1 MENRT
6 AKTSESDKNL
16 KERLETNAVRFGEQD
31 CRICNGLGHI
41 FDPFGGGKDRGAFV
55 LCDCMKQKAK
65 SNDFPYLYYDD
76 STNTMLPCPARD
88 ARLAI
93 EKIHRLQRDSGIPDR
108 YKWKF
113 ISSIDIY
120 SEGSGSGQKNPSL
133 LIALDIAIDTINLFG
148 TGNMQGMY
156 LHGPTGSGKTLLS
169 CFVLN
174 ELIRLYLV
182 PVRYAKI
189 SRDVLGKLRA
199 SFNPNSEIYGE
210 GRKIEEELANVQAL
224 VIDDFGVHKETEWV
238 NSVLYDLIDA
248 RYENNLLTII
258 TSNEPM
264 EALKEISNKR
274 IYSRLREMCS
284 EIHMDMPDYRMRKT
298 RQY

>member
-1 MENRT
+1 MENRNT
-6 AKTSESDKNL
+6 ATTESDIKL
-16 KERLETNAVRFGEQD
+16 KERLEINAVRFGEPQ
-31 CRICNGLGHI
+31 CRMCNGLGHL
-41 FDPFGGGKDRGAFV
+41 FDPFGGGKDEGAFV
-55 LCDCMKQKAK
+55 LCDCMKKKVK
-65 SNDFPYLYYDD
+65 SDVFPYLYYDEK
-76 STNTMLPCPARD
+76 TNTMLPCPARD

-93 EKIHRLQRDSGIPDR
+93 EKIHRLQKDSGIPGR

-120 SEGSGSGQKNPSL
+120 DEGSAAGRKNPSL
-133 LIALDIAIDTINLFG
+133 LIALDIAIDTINQFG
-148 TGNMQGMY
+148 TGKMQGMY
-156 LHGPTGSGKTLLS
+156 LHGPTGSGKTLMS

-210 GRKIEEELANVQAL
+210 SRKIEEELAKIPAL

-264 EALKEISNKR
+264 ESLREISNKR

>member
-1 MENRT
+1 MANRDS
-6 AKTSESDKNL
+6 ASSVSEIKL
-16 KERLETNAVRFGEQD
+16 KERLEINALRFGEPN
-31 CRICNGLGHI
+31 CKICNGLGHI
-41 FDPFGGGKDRGAFV
+41 FDPFGGGRDEGAFV
-55 LCDCMKQKAK
+55 ICDCMKKKAR
-65 SNDFPYLYYDD
+65 SNEFPYLYYDEK
-76 STNTMLPCPARD
+76 TNTMLACPARD
-88 ARLAI
+88 TRLAI
-93 EKIHRLQRDSGIPDR
+93 EKIHRLQRDSGIPSR

-120 SEGSGSGQKNPSL
+120 GDGSSSGQKNPSL

-148 TGNMQGMY
+148 TDKIQGMY
-156 LHGPTGSGKTLLS
+156 LYGPTGSGKTLLS

-174 ELIRLYLV
+174 EIIRLYLA

-210 GRKIEEELANVQAL
+210 SRKIEEELAKVKAL

-264 EALKEISNKR
+264 ESLKEISNKR

>member
-1 MENRT
+1 DCL
-6 AKTSESDKNL
+6 KKN
-16 KERLETNAVRFGEQD
+16 
-31 CRICNGLGHI
+31 
-41 FDPFGGGKDRGAFV
+41 
-55 LCDCMKQKAK
+55 AK
-65 SNDFPYLYYDD
+65 STEFPYLYYDEN
-76 STNTMLPCPARD
+76 SNSMIPCPSRN

-93 EKIHRLQRDSGIPDR
+93 DKMHKLQRDSGIPGR
-108 YKWKF
+108 YLWKF
-113 ISSIDIY
+113 ISSIDIH
-120 SEGSGSGQKNPSL
+120 SDDPSGKKNQSL
-133 LIALDIAIDTINLFG
+133 LIALDNAIDTISKFG
-148 TGNMQGMY
+148 LDQIQGMY
-156 LHGPTGSGKTLLS
+156 LYGPTGSGKTLMS

-174 ELIRLYLV
+174 ELIRLYLA

-210 GRKIEEELANVQAL
+210 SRKIEEELATVKAL

-264 EALKEISNKR
+264 ESLKEISNKR

-284 EIHMDMPDYRMRKT
+284 EIHMDMPDYRLRKV
-298 RQY
+298 RRY